1 MELCLTVISARP
13 MRVPCGNGPW
23 ASKTAAV
30 SVDGSFANSGSA
42 DTMLG
47 GCDSFCISIGPEVA
61 LFGLMI
67 ALLFNQCRA
76 ECAYAAFRK
85 VLDDRQSC
93 GAQVVGRGD
102 MTE

>member
-13 MRVPCGNGPW
+13 IKAPAGMIQGLRRP
-23 ASKTAAV
+23 AAM

-47 GCDSFCISIGPEVA
+47 GCDSLCSSIRPEVA

-67 ALLFNQCRA
+67 ALL
-76 ECAYAAFRK
+76 
-85 VLDDRQSC
+85 S
-93 GAQVVGRGD
+93 
-102 MTE
+102 T